1 MKLNRLL
8 ESATLELKRQFPSN
22 EKLAVEMIALANTKG
37 GQIIIG
43 YDEST
48 KKVVGCEVNQKN
60 EELIANIVSDLTT
73 PRIDYTLSYE
83 TIGKATLL
91 IINVSLGVSKPHYLT
106 NKNLSTGT
114 YLRIGST
121 SRLADRETLARLIRE
136 GKNLPFDSECVSA
149 KIELDRD
156 LLKDFLERR
165 KHKLGASLPKIN
177 TEQLE
182 SLGLISNSKVTVAGA
197 LLFCKEPQNIR
208 ELSNS
213 YIKAGR
219 FKGDK
224 KGQFI
229 DQRTILGS
237 LPEQIDEA
245 VGFVLRHVNV
255 SGTVIGTKRHDVP
268 AYPVE
273 ILREVITNAVIHRDY
288 SISGS
293 SILLSIY
300 DDRLEIVSPGGLPGQ
315 VTVENMIDRQYSRN
329 PTLSK
334 RMFEMGF
341 FDSWGQGID
350 KIVSWAKESN
360 IKAPIFLD
368 GGTGGQFSA
377 TVFNKQLSA
386 APLGKREIENE
397 AKIMAI
403 IRVSGFVTNK
413 DVRHQ
418 LGFTKTKAQVV
429 IRRMLESGK
438 ISLEGKGRS
447 AKYVLLG

>member
-1 MKLNRLL
+1 MKPNRLL
-8 ESATLELKRQFPSN
+8 ESETLELKRQFPSN
-22 EKLAVEMIALANTKG
+22 EKLAIEMIALANTKG

-48 KKVVGCEVNQKN
+48 KKAVGCEVNQKN

-73 PRIDYTLSYE
+73 PRIDYSLSYE

-91 IINVSLGVSKPHYLT
+91 IINISLGINKPYYLT
-106 NKNLSTGT
+106 NKNPITGT
-114 YLRIGST
+114 YIRIGST
-121 SRLADRETLARLIRE
+121 SRLADRETLTRLIRE
-136 GKNLPFDSECVSA
+136 GKNLPFDSVSVSA
-149 KIELDRD
+149 KIELDQK
-156 LLKDFLERR
+156 LLKDFFDRR
-165 KHKLGASLPKIN
+165 KNKLGAHLPKIN
-177 TEQLE
+177 NAQLE
-182 SLGLISNSKVTVAGA
+182 SLGLISNSTITVAGA
-197 LLFCKEPQNIR
+197 LLFCKAPQDIK

-219 FKGDK
+219 FKGNK

-255 SGTVIGTKRHDVP
+255 AGKVMGIKRHDLP
-268 AYPVE
+268 TYPVE

-293 SILLSIY
+293 SIMLSIY
-300 DDRLEIVSPGGLPGQ
+300 DDRLEIISPGGLPGQ

-329 PTLSK
+329 PTISK

-350 KIVSWAKESN
+350 KIVSWAKESHL
-360 IKAPIFLD
+360 KAPIFLD
-368 GGTGGQFSA
+368 GGIGGQFLA
-377 TVFNKQLSA
+377 TIFNERLSA
-386 APLGKREIENE
+386 PILGKREIENE
-397 AKIMAI
+397 AKIIALI
-403 IRVSGFVTNK
+403 QASGSISNK
-413 DVRHQ
+413 EVRDQ
-418 LGFTKTKAQVV
+418 LGYTKTQAQVAL
-429 IRRMLESGK
+429 RRLLESGK
-438 ISLEGKGRS
+438 IKLAGKGRS
-447 AKYVLLG
+447 AKYIF